1 MMMGMMMGIRV
12 YVCVLLSFSVEDAD
26 YVYEKGDGDD
36 DGYVCGLCTV
46 CNMCTV
52 CTVCYI
58 MYRMYC
64 VLCICVDCVYTS
76 EIPRPMSESL
86 SVNSSAEERK
96 S

>member
-46 CNMCTV
+46 C
-52 CTVCYI
+52 TVCYI

-64 VLCICVDCVYTS
+64 VLCICVECVYTS

-86 SVNSSAEERK
+86 SVSSSAEERK